1 MTTTIIA
8 AYAAVVATGGL
19 GWEIY
24 RWHRTQTNKVRVA
37 LKNAILTYGDM
48 PRVVSVG
55 AINDN
60 DHAVRA
66 TSWGLEANDGS
77 GNDVV
82 CVKPMMGSGLPGP
95 IGPHDSADGFA
106 DYEEI
111 AAMPQINFRRAVVAF
126 VNLASG
132 ERVRSKPTT
141 LAA

>member
-8 AYAAVVATGGL
+8 AYAAVIATGGL
-19 GWEIY
+19 SWEIY
-24 RWHRTQTNKVRVA
+24 KWRRTHKTKVRVA
-37 LKNAILTYGDM
+37 LRNALMPYGDI
-48 PRVVSVG
+48 PRAISVE

-60 DHAVRA
+60 DHAIRA

-77 GNDVV
+77 GDDMVIV
-82 CVKPMMGSGLPGP
+82 MPMPGSTLPGKVAAHDSGSGY
-95 IGPHDSADGFA
+95 S

-111 AAMPQINFRRAVVAF
+111 DASPKIDFKRPAVAF